1 MGFLHD
7 VFSVF
12 KFLFG
17 LGALFALLA
26 IGAVLGW
33 FCLRLIVHRLL
44 AGQPAGRYTGIRKL
58 FQEL

>member
-26 IGAVLGW
+26 IAAVLVW
-33 FCLRLIVHRLL
+33 FCLRLVVRRLL
-44 AGQPAGRYTGIRKL
+44 VGQPAGRYAGIRKL

>member
-1 MGFLHD
+1 MGFLHE

-26 IGAVLGW
+26 IAAVLVW
-33 FCLRLIVHRLL
+33 FCLRLIVRRLL
-44 AGQPAGRYTGIRKL
+44 VAQPAGRYAALRKL

>member
-7 VFSVF
+7 VFSGF

-17 LGALFALLA
+17 LGAFFALFAIA
-26 IGAVLGW
+26 AVLLW
-33 FCLRLIVHRLL
+33 FCLRLMVHRLL
-44 AGQPAGRYTGIRKL
+44 VGQPAGRYAGLRRL

>member
-1 MGFLHD
+1 MEFLHE

-26 IGAVLGW
+26 IAAVLVW
-33 FCLRLIVHRLL
+33 FCLRLIVRRLL
-44 AGQPAGRYTGIRKL
+44 VGQPAGRYAGLRKL

>member
-17 LGALFALLA
+17 LGAFFALLA
-26 IGAVLGW
+26 IAAVLLW
-33 FCLRLIVHRLL
+33 FCLRLTVHRLL
-44 AGQPAGRYTGIRKL
+44 VGQPAGRYAGLRRF

>member
-7 VFSVF
+7 VFSVC

-26 IGAVLGW
+26 IGAVLAW
-33 FCLRLIVHRLL
+33 FCLRLLVLRLWV
-44 AGQPAGRYTGIRKL
+44 GQPAGRYAGLRKL

>member
-26 IGAVLGW
+26 IAAVLLW
-33 FCLRLIVHRLL
+33 FCLHLMVHRLL
-44 AGQPAGRYTGIRKL
+44 VGQPAGRYAGLRKL